1 MLDNGDLLEFENDSY
16 FIHDISS
23 DRTELR
29 INKPNINDENYRKV
43 FKDSQYEF
51 TFVDTDENAYIDFE
65 QNNQIMNR

>member
-1 MLDNGDLLEFENDSY
+1 MPDNGDLLEFENDSY

-29 INKPNINDENYRKV
+29 MLKPNINDENYRKV

-51 TFVDTDENAYIDFE
+51 IHL
-65 QNNQIMNR
+65 

>member
-1 MLDNGDLLEFENDSY
+1 METDNGDLLEFENDSY

-29 INKPNINDENYRKV
+29 IVAKPNINDENYRKV

-51 TFVDTDENAYIDFE
+51 DTFVDTDENEYIDFA
-65 QNNQIMNR
+65 